1 MWSENSAACDAPL
14 RDWKP
19 ESVEE
24 SLESQLKSGVAMANG
39 SAAAEEI
46 WELIRETRVDMR
58 KFQVGMD
65 KFDVNMRKFQ
75 AGMEELRATQ
85 RETERLLQ
93 EVAEEQKEAKK
104 LVQEVA
110 EEQKETDRQLK
121 ATDKQL
127 KATDKQLKA
136 TDKQLKAT
144 DKQLKATDRQLKA
157 TDSRFN
163 TQWGRLVESLVEGSL
178 VPLLRARGIE
188 VRQTSRRVEVE
199 FRTPGGERKQKEF
212 DILVVNGDEAVA
224 VEVKTTLTPG
234 MVKYFLSAMEDFKR
248 YFPDYGHKRVYG
260 AVAYLRSESEA
271 AKYAERQGLFV
282 VRATGDSA
290 SIVNAEWFVP
300 KAFPSR

>member
-110 EEQKETDRQLK
+110 EEQKKTDEQLKATDRQLKATDRQLK
-121 ATDKQL
+121 ATDK
-127 KATDKQLKA
+127 
-136 TDKQLKAT
+136 
-144 DKQLKATDRQLKA
+144 QLKA

-178 VPLLRARGIE
+178 VPLLRARGID
-188 VRQTSRRVEVE
+188 VRQTFRRAEAE
-199 FRTPGGERKQKEF
+199 FFTGSGERRQKEF
-212 DILVVNGDEAVA
+212 DILAANGDEVVA
-224 VEVKTTLTPG
+224 VEVKTTLTPD

-248 YFPDYGHKRVYG
+248 YFPVYGDKRVHG

-271 AKYAERQGLFV
+271 ALYAERQGLFV

-300 KAFPSR
+300 KAFPSREAGG